1 MEVLQV
7 RVISFLGQKGG
18 TGKSTLALNLAV
30 TAELFGE
37 RVALLDLDP
46 PGTTASWGATRPS
59 HTPALL
65 AQTEVGFLGDTLSR
79 LSAGGFTLTLIDT
92 PGMDGPV
99 TH

>member
-1 MEVLQV
+1 MEGRQM

-46 PGTTASWGATRPS
+46 QGTTASWGATRPS
-59 HTPALL
+59 HTPVLL
-65 AQTEVGFLGDTLSR
+65 AHSDIGCLGSTLSR
-79 LSAGGFTLTLIDT
+79 LSAGGFTMTLIDT
-92 PGMDGPV
+92 PGLDGPV
-99 TH
+99 